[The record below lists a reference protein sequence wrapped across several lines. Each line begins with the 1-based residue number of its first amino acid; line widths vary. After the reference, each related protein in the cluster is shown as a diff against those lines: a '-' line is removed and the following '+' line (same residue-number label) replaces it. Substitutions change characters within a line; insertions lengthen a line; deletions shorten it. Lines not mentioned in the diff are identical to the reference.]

1 MENFLRSRHNLFV
14 GKLHSCGLGTRGSA
28 ARLAGEDRVRAM
40 LPNGALRVPTSH
52 P

>member
-1 MENFLRSRHNLFV
+1 MENFLGSRRNLFV

-28 ARLAGEDRVRAM
+28 ARLAGEDHVRAM
-40 LPNGALRVPTSH
+40 LPNGALRVLTRH